1 MKKLFLLLMA
11 LFTLA
16 QVKAQEK
23 SVIQIST
30 DNTDLILQVAPNGR
44 LYQAYLDTQE
54 NYEFY
59 VPPQLETYLSLEM
72 ALEDHV
78 RAQLALGRKNYL
90 DAGETGL
97 EQISRERFQ
106 IFREIM
112 ER

>member
-44 LYQAYLDTQE
+44 LYQAYLGDKLLNEQDIKH
-54 NYEFY
+54 FSPY
-59 VPPQLETYLSLEM
+59 VKGGSDGSVSTRGWEVYPGSG
-72 ALEDHV
+72 AEDYFEPAVAITHSDGNPSTILRYV
-78 RAQLALGRKNYL
+78 
-90 DAGETGL
+90 
-97 EQISRERFQ
+97 SS
-106 IFREIM
+106 
-112 ER
+112 

>member
-44 LYQAYLDTQE
+44 LYQAYLGDKLLNEQDIKH
-54 NYEFY
+54 FSPY
-59 VPPQLETYLSLEM
+59 VKGGSDGSVSTRGRVPVPKTISNRLWLSLTATEIQ
-72 ALEDHV
+72 V
-78 RAQLALGRKNYL
+78 RFSAMYL
-90 DAGETGL
+90 P
-97 EQISRERFQ
+97 SRRP
-106 IFREIM
+106 
-112 ER
+112 

>member
-44 LYQAYLDTQE
+44 LYQAYLGDKLL
-54 NYEFY
+54 N
-59 VPPQLETYLSLEM
+59 
-72 ALEDHV
+72 
-78 RAQLALGRKNYL
+78 
-90 DAGETGL
+90 
-97 EQISRERFQ
+97 EQDIKHFSEPESCYWWNGTIIYKGTCFLW
-106 IFREIM
+106 M
-112 ER
+112 HKS

>member
-1 MKKLFLLLMA
+1 MNFKKERMMKKILLFFA
-11 LFTLA
+11 LAMFA
-16 QVKAQEK
+16 
-23 SVIQIST
+23 VI
-30 DNTDLILQVAPNGR
+30 GR
-44 LYQAYLDTQE
+44 SQNSSNPYQAYLDTQE